1 MFNVGVF
8 PGKFIPPHRG
18 HLNSIINAATQ
29 CKKLYVVVSDNDR
42 ITKLE
47 CKKNKLRPM
56 DLAIR
61 AKWLS
66 IELQS
71 FKHIEVLMLDET
83 EVPDYPNG
91 WGMWSRKLIELIP
104 EKFDVI
110 FGGEPEY
117 LEQHVVNF
125 PGIKYEIFDY
135 KRARYPISATKIR
148 DNPLKYWDYIL
159 GSSRYNFA
167 KRVLITGT
175 ESCGK
180 STITNYLGK
189 IYHTSWTNEVGRYY
203 SEKYLGGNENV
214 FSVEDFE
221 HIAFMQHMEDNKAL
235 KTCNKV
241 VFFDTD
247 AVVTQY
253 YLYEYLRGYSKNIEQ
268 FVDPG
273 KYDKVL
279 LFTPDTEWVDDGL
292 RFLSDQDL
300 RWQLHKKLKQMYTD
314 YGFGEG
320 KIVEISG
327 NYKQRL
333 NKAVEIVDGLIKI

>member
-91 WGMWSRKLIELIP
+91 WGMWARKLIELIP

-214 FSVEDFE
+214 FSIEDFE
-221 HIAFMQHMEDNKAL
+221 HIAFMQYMEDNKAL

-253 YLYEYLRGYSKNIEQ
+253 YLYEYLREYSKNIEQ
-268 FVDPG
+268 FIDPG